1 MVTYRIQTRDRH
13 AAASLGRPMRIKDED
28 CDIEML
34 NEGDFLVDQ
43 DFDIELLGDQHDF
56 HVMYAIEM
64 SKLAVI
70 CEYRCYNLPGVN
82 NMDHF
87 AKT

>member
-1 MVTYRIQTRDRH
+1 
-13 AAASLGRPMRIKDED
+13 MRINDSD

-43 DFDIELLGDQHDF
+43 DFDNDLLGDQQDF
-56 HVMYAIEM
+56 HIMYAIEM

-70 CEYRCYNLPGVN
+70 CEYYCYDLPELN
-82 NMDHF
+82 STDHF
-87 AKT
+87 AET